1 MGKLFEKKYCN
12 ARYVVIIYLCI
23 VLYIGVKFMNTLLAA
38 IDLSNFRLGTL
49 EGFVGIFVLV
59 FVGLAA
65 LALIVAI
72 LVNAVKSFK
81 EKADRKDDDAED
93 KFYEQYGVTGEE
105 VYLNQRLA
113 QMRGELASHKKSDAP
128 LPQMGQPEEQPVEE
142 PAPVVEEP
150 VKEEPAPVVEEPV
163 KEEPTPA
170 PQPEPE
176 PTPAPVVEEPVKEE
190 PKPAPVEE
198 PAPVVEEPAPVEE
211 PVKEEPKVEEPAPVV
226 EEPKKEGV
234 AKPPTKKVVKK
245 KPDDWSK
252 YEGDYEGYYYDPE
265 DACYYEGEPSP
276 ALAKKLAA
284 KRAELEAAAAKDN
297 KKVIIKKVA
306 PPFAA
311 LKTPKNI
318 RNIPAKVDGFDEA
331 IIYGKY
337 VIEHCPY
344 EGKEEYFYTLYD
356 PAGKML
362 YESNNYSSLEY
373 CKRAI
378 NRLKSHAIIG
388 QFTIEAEGGKFFFV
402 LKRKSYEHRG
412 EPQVT
417 FDQAN
422 DNMRQFKNYVQTDII
437 REQ

>member
-1 MGKLFEKKYCN
+1 
-12 ARYVVIIYLCI
+12 
-23 VLYIGVKFMNTLLAA
+23 MNTLLAA
-38 IDLSNFRLGTL
+38 IDLSNFKLGTL

-72 LVNAVKSFK
+72 FVNAIKAFK
-81 EKADRKDDDAED
+81 EKADHHEDKAED
-93 KFYEQYGVTGEE
+93 KFYEEYGVTGEE

-113 QMRGELASHKKSDAP
+113 QMRGELASGKKIDAP
-128 LPQMGQPEEQPVEE
+128 LPQMAQEETPQEQPIEE

-150 VKEEPAPVVEEPV
+150 VKEEPKA
-163 KEEPTPA
+163 
-170 PQPEPE
+170 
-176 PTPAPVVEEPVKEE
+176 
-190 PKPAPVEE
+190 EE
-198 PAPVVEEPAPVEE
+198 PAPQ
-211 PVKEEPKVEEPAPVV
+211 V

-297 KKVIIKKVA
+297 KKVVIKKVA

-344 EGKEEYFYTLYD
+344 EGNEEYFYTLYD

-378 NRLKSHAIIG
+378 NRLKSHSIIG

-402 LKRKSYEHRG
+402 LKRKSYVHKG
-412 EPQVT
+412 EPQIT

-422 DNMRQFKNYVQTDII
+422 ENMRQFKNDVQTDII